1 MGMNYKSAE
10 ECAYAVFM
18 DRPSSIGA
26 AYKMETKE
34 CWAHE
39 DIGIPLGKVT
49 NANFQSCQFDGKFIS
64 LRVIS
69 NLVVE
74 QRFICD

>member
-1 MGMNYKSAE
+1 MGMNYESAE

-18 DRPSSIGA
+18 NRPSSIGA

-34 CWAHE
+34 CWVHK
-39 DIGIPLGKVT
+39 DIDIPLGKVT
-49 NANFQSCQFDGKFIS
+49 NANFQSCQFDGKFIY
-64 LRVIS
+64 LRYIS

-74 QRFICD
+74 LRVL